1 MGIEANRR
9 YFATIL
15 IFVYAKPDSTCT
27 LSTLAFQER
36 FTAWQN
42 PEIKNK
48 KPPPNPSW
56 YILDSPF
63 SNWKRICLIK
73 IYIVYINPA
82 RKGGVFK
89 CLRCRMDIMSQTLH
103 GKSLYC
109 DKTSQLL
116 FLPRIVSIAAS
127 NRDSV
132 VLYIFPYQL

>member
-1 MGIEANRR
+1 MPCQHLE
-9 YFATIL
+9 FCHS
-15 IFVYAKPDSTCT
+15 KPDSTCT
-27 LSTLAFQER
+27 LCTLAFQER
-36 FTAWQN
+36 FTARQLS
-42 PEIKNK
+42 ETKNK

-63 SNWKRICLIK
+63 HNWKRICLF
-73 IYIVYINPA
+73 YVYGGYVNPA
-82 RKGGVFK
+82 RNGGVFK

-109 DKTSQLL
+109 GKISQLL